1 MSEKL
6 FLFLF
11 FIYILLNAG
20 SFVLYGID
28 KSRAKNGKSRV
39 SEQNLLIVSFL
50 GSIGALLGMEYFRH
64 KTQKTI
70 FKLLVPIFLVIH
82 IFMMSRIF

>member
-1 MSEKL
+1 MSENSFF
-6 FLFLF
+6 FLFC
-11 FIYILLNAG
+11 IYILLNAG

-50 GSIGALLGMEYFRH
+50 GPIGALLGMEYFRH

>member
-1 MSEKL
+1 MSENL
-6 FLFLF
+6 FFFLF

-20 SFVLYGID
+20 SFALYGID
-28 KSRAKNGKSRV
+28 KSKAKNGRSRI
-39 SEQNLLIVSFL
+39 SEKNLLIVSFL
-50 GSIGALLGMEYFRH
+50 GPIGAFLGMEYFRH